1 MDWWIPSFLPSKSQ
15 YHLKVTPCPNLVPP
29 HGKWPIDK
37 QPASVPCGVVWL
49 APIGC
54 GSMWSCLIGPNW
66 MRVHVEL
73 FDWPQLDAGPCRVV
87 WLAPTGCGSMW
98 SRLIGPNFQQPSRP
112 QIWTLWMGQTSRVQL
127 YVVCAFGSFDT
138 NFIICR
144 IYVEIFINYPFFLY
158 FPLQEHNSVKENRES
173 LGNIHEYFSN
183 IVYFS
188 TFNMESSKL
197 INYVFIIQ

>member
-66 MRVHVEL
+66 M
-73 FDWPQLDAGPCRVV
+73 
-87 WLAPTGCGSMW
+87 
-98 SRLIGPNFQQPSRP
+98 QPSRP

-158 FPLQEHNSVKENRES
+158 FPPQEHNSVKENRES
-173 LGNIHEYFSN
+173 LGNINEYFSN